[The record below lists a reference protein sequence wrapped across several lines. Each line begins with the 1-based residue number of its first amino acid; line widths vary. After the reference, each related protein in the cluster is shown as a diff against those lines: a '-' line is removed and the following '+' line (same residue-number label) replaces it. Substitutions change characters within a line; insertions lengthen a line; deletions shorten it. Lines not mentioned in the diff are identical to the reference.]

1 MQMGMDREEGAVK
14 AYESLTG
21 DLLSHC
27 GFVQH
32 TAVLAGCSPDGYLG
46 DFDTIVSIKCRQ
58 PAAHLEFVRHAT
70 IPADALAQ
78 LRHEVW
84 ITGAERAVYFGWNP
98 DFPAK
103 LQSKAVTLTR
113 KDLDI
118 PAYEKEAM
126 AFLAEV
132 ETEYQA
138 LRTETELTAVLQE
151 TVQQGGQ
158 L

>member
-1 MQMGMDREEGAVK
+1 M
-14 AYESLTG
+14 S
-21 DLLSHC
+21 
-27 GFVQH
+27 
-32 TAVLAGCSPDGYLG
+32 VLRIPKTERFL
-46 DFDTIVSIKCRQ
+46 VSSETK
-58 PAAHLEFVRHAT
+58 PGV
-70 IPADALAQ
+70 
-78 LRHEVW
+78 RHEVW

-138 LRTETELTAVLQE
+138 LRTASDLHAVLE
-151 TVQQGGQ
+151 ESA
-158 L
+158 